1 MGCARLMAPPN
12 LPPENRELAHKGDR
26 RPWGHITTLERWPSR
41 ITVRV
46 LTINPHSR
54 ISLQKH
60 RLRDE
65 EWLCVRGRARVQVD
79 KRTFDITIG
88 DKVFIPRRHLHRAGS
103 DAGAE
108 ILEVAY
114 GTFRDDDIVRLE
126 DDYGRAGAK

>member
-1 MGCARLMAPPN
+1 MAH
-12 LPPENRELAHKGDR
+12 RIVR
-26 RPWGHITTLERWPSR
+26 RPWGHVTVLASWPSK

-60 RLRDE
+60 KMRDE
-65 EWLCVRGRARVQVD
+65 EWLCVSGRARVQVD
-79 KRTFDITIG
+79 SRTYDVKAG
-88 DKVFIPRRHLHRAGS
+88 DKAFIPRTHLHRVGS

-114 GTFRDDDIVRLE
+114 GTFKDDDIVRLE
-126 DDYGRAGAK
+126 DDYGRARAK

>member
-1 MGCARLMAPPN
+1 MAR
-12 LPPENRELAHKGDR
+12 KVIY
-26 RPWGHITTLERWPSR
+26 RPWGHLTVIGSWPSK

-60 RLRDE
+60 RMRDE

-79 KRTFDITIG
+79 ERTFDLKAG
-88 DKVFIPRRHLHRAGS
+88 EKVFVPRRHLHRVGS

-114 GTFRDDDIVRLE
+114 GTFKDDDIVRLE
-126 DDYGRAGAK
+126 DDYGRARAK

>member
-1 MGCARLMAPPN
+1 MAY
-12 LPPENRELAHKGDR
+12 KIVR
-26 RPWGHITTLERWPSR
+26 RPWGHVTILRTWPSK

-65 EWLCVRGRARVQVD
+65 EWVCVSGRAKVQVD
-79 KRTFDITIG
+79 KRTFELKTG
-88 DKVFIPRRHLHRAGS
+88 EKVSVPRTHLHRVGS

-114 GTFRDDDIVRLE
+114 GTFKDDDIVRLE
-126 DDYGRAGAK
+126 DDYGRVGAK